1 MHAPPA
7 QHAASSEPPT
17 AVSTNACRCLSQAA
31 SGSPGGEDGGG
42 RGEGGSEGGGGDGGG
57 GDGAS
62 RMNWTWTSVTDGAAG
77 ASSMVTPNTLLIA
90 SRGFVCKATAADSTW
105 LAPPAVVSVTTT
117 VRIKLPAVT
126 VTVSKHAGKGHCSSW
141 RKLASI
147 ESATA
152 VNSSTVPPT
161 LSTKVTSLAGTT
173 SVTAPGCNGGGEGSG
188 GEGGGLGGG
197 GEPGGNGGSV
207 GGGEAGGLGGGGEP
221 GGNGG
226 GGGAGTE
233 GGGLPINEYTQLT
246 YAET

>member
-7 QHAASSEPPT
+7 QHAASNEPPT
-17 AVSTNACRCLSQAA
+17 AVSTYA
-31 SGSPGGEDGGG
+31 SSGRRGGEDGGG
-42 RGEGGSEGGGGDGGG
+42 GGEGGDEGGGGDGGG

-62 RMNWTWTSVTDGAAG
+62 RMTWAWTSVTDGVAG

-90 SRGFVCKATAADSTW
+90 SRGFVCKATAADSTS

-117 VRIKLPAVT
+117 VRITLPAVA
-126 VTVSKHAGKGHCSSW
+126 VTVSKHAGKEHCSSS
-141 RKLASI
+141 RRLAST

-152 VNSSTVPPT
+152 ANSSTVPPT
-161 LSTKVTSLAGTT
+161 LSTKVTSLAGTN
-173 SVTAPGCNGGGEGSG
+173 SVTAPGCSGGGKGGG

-207 GGGEAGGLGGGGEP
+207 GGGEAGGRGGGGKP

-226 GGGAGTE
+226 GGGAGPE
-233 GGGLPINEYTQLT
+233 GGGVPINEYTQLT
-246 YAET
+246 YVETWM